1 MKRNNKNKKR
11 RYNKGIPFGVDR
23 LDKETMSEIKMF
35 YSLCNNIEATAKAY
49 HVSRVMVEY
58 AVKNGSSF
66 NDLQKQIIKEKEE
79 NEWWIIQ

>member
-1 MKRNNKNKKR
+1 MKRNNKNKR
-11 RYNKGIPFGVDR
+11 RHNQGIPFGVDR
-23 LDKETMSEIKMF
+23 MDKELLSEIKLY
-35 YSLCNNIEATAKAY
+35 YSLTNSIEATAKAY

-79 NEWWIIQ
+79 S

>member
-1 MKRNNKNKKR
+1 MKMNNKNKKR
-11 RYNKGIPFGVDR
+11 RHNKGIPFGVDR

-35 YSLCNNIEATAKAY
+35 YSLCNDIEATAKAY

>member
-1 MKRNNKNKKR
+1 MKRNNKNKR
-11 RYNKGIPFGVDR
+11 RYNKGIPSGVDR
-23 LDKETMSEIKMF
+23 MDKELLSEIKLY
-35 YSLCNNIEATAKAY
+35 YSLTNSIEATAKAY

-79 NEWWIIQ
+79 KE